1 MKREKEKN
9 ERKRWRRD
17 LSYTRLKEG
26 DRESVSDWCGL
37 GTDHFHLEKFWLW
50 WEIITVLIKKR
61 GGNIAQS
68 INGRV
73 LNVWVNGSSEFS

>member
-1 MKREKEKN
+1 MKREREKS

-17 LSYTRLKEG
+17 LSCMRLKEG

-50 WEIITVLIKKR
+50 WEIIIVLIKKE
-61 GGNIAQS
+61 GE
-68 INGRV
+68 V
-73 LNVWVNGSSEFS
+73 